1 MKKIVRIS
9 VILIISISVLVSLG
23 SCTLWKAIF
32 GPDAANILDWMPDLK
47 EGTKLTYKWTATDE
61 PGESLTEIITVN
73 GVTKTDDK
81 ITFQMYTN
89 GSPLYYPG
97 NFWLIASKS
106 KGKLVHSV
114 DSTMSDDDVIV
125 GKQPVEEGT
134 RWVDPD
140 GDTWSITQTAAKLD
154 VGAGSFS
161 DVVVIKH
168 EYQDYP
174 DQPEVIYWSVKQGP
188 IRHEYFYRVVAGG
201 TLYVLASDLS
211 TVD

>member
-32 GPDAANILDWMPDLK
+32 GPDANNILDWMPDLK
-47 EGTKLTYKWTATDE
+47 EGTKLTYKLTDTQS
-61 PGESLTEIITVN
+61 PTWSQTEIMTVN

-89 GSPLYYPG
+89 GGLFNAG
-97 NFWLIASKS
+97 NFWFIASKTRS
-106 KGKLVHSV
+106 KFVVSF
-114 DSTMSDDDVIV
+114 DSTMSDDDLILA
-125 GKQPVEEGT
+125 KQPVEEGT
-134 RWVDPD
+134 RWVDAD

-161 DVVVIKH
+161 DVVIIKH
-168 EYQDYP
+168 EYHVIV
-174 DQPEVIYWSVKQGP
+174 DQPDYFYWSVKQGW
-188 IRHEYFYRVVAGG
+188 IRFESNYREDVGG
-201 TLYVLASDLS
+201 TLYVYASDLS
-211 TVD
+211 SVD